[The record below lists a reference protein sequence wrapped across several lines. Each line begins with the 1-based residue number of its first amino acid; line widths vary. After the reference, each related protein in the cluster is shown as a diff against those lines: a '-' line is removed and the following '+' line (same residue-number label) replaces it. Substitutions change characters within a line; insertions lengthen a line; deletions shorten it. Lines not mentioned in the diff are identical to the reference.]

1 MASLQNTTVSGILTA
16 STSFTSP
23 KILNNSSG
31 NYVMRE
37 YGGTVSIPSSA
48 NDATNF
54 VDLFG
59 NTGVHNRMYGFCSWT
74 VGQSQIHNGSF
85 YWQLSEYGLSTQILT
100 SSVPSYWAVGR
111 YNPSYGTNYCR
122 FYNQIG
128 TSWGNGNY
136 YFVVNVQGPGDFTSS
151 YLTQRTR

>member
-1 MASLQNTTVSGILTA
+1 MAQ
-16 STSFTSP
+16 
-23 KILNNSSG
+23 
-31 NYVMRE
+31 E
-37 YGGTVSIPSSA
+37 YGGSAFIYSSV
-48 NDATNF
+48 NSATNYI
-54 VDLFG
+54 DLFG
-59 NTGVHNRMYGFCSWT
+59 NTGTHNRMYGFCSWT

-128 TSWGNGNY
+128 TSWGDGNY
-136 YFVVNVQGPGDFTSS
+136 YFVLNTQGPGSFVSS